1 MDFRVLGPLEVRVRD
16 RIVDVGGHRQRRLL
30 AALLIG
36 HGAAVSTADL
46 VDAVWDEP
54 ERPAGADR
62 ALRMYVSRLRRSF
75 TDGASDDMGAASDC
89 LRTAARAT

>member
-54 ERPAGADR
+54 ERPAGAGG
-62 ALRMYVSRLRRSF
+62 RRS
-75 TDGASDDMGAASDC
+75 
-89 LRTAARAT
+89 ARVG